1 MTLNLPPLPSKT
13 DLLYKQE
20 VYQVVGAAMEVHRQL
35 GCGFLEP
42 VYQEALSF
50 EFKSRGIPFVPQAE
64 LSIKY
69 KDVIL
74 NKKYIADFIVFEK
87 IIIELKAIS
96 ELTATDE
103 AQLLNYLRASGFQ
116 LGVLINFGAT
126 SLQSKRLIFTSKK
139 DFS

>member
-1 MTLNLPPLPSKT
+1 M
-13 DLLYKQE
+13 
-20 VYQVVGAAMEVHRQL
+20 
-35 GCGFLEP
+35 
-42 VYQEALSF
+42 
-50 EFKSRGIPFVPQAE
+50 PQAE